1 MSKAADRSKYNKTSE
16 MELIRL
22 NIIVVYFNYY
32 IYTQMHHFFSLQTL
46 GGAVAP
52 LNWPRVVHEWQF
64 IVDIEQL

>member
-1 MSKAADRSKYNKTSE
+1 MDLCFWTDYAIQLSYIA
-16 MELIRL
+16 
-22 NIIVVYFNYY
+22 IVSFGSLVPNLKVTKLK
-32 IYTQMHHFFSLQTL
+32 TQMHFFSLQTL